1 LGLNLVKEIR
11 EEHLLHEPELARKRR
26 STKDRITDARQLSS
40 LVQMDSAQAVLDE
53 VQIILDLISPDYSFA
68 LVTSAFISTV
78 NLYKGSYP
86 GYRAC
91 NTEYHDLHHIT
102 DTFLAMARLMHGATV
117 DGEAFTDRQIALGLT
132 AALLHDTG
140 YIQEEHDREGT
151 GSKYTTSHVQRSMNF
166 LKRHGPEH
174 GLSNEEIAA
183 GRTMILCTDLAV
195 DISTVVF
202 PSAKVEL
209 LGKMLGAADLMA
221 QMADRTYL
229 EKLLFLYY
237 EFREAKVGDYKSE
250 VDLLHKTIG
259 FYDFIAQRL
268 KTTLDA
274 TDRFIISHLTSRWDI
289 QANLYQEVIERQ
301 RNYLQQ
307 ILNIPDSDPRD
318 NLKRGQIVDKVRR
331 KYGKNG

>member
-1 LGLNLVKEIR
+1 LGLNLAKEIR
-11 EEHLLHEPELARKRR
+11 EEHLLDQPELVRRRR
-26 STKDRITDARQLSS
+26 STDDRITDARQLSS
-40 LVQMDSAQAVLDE
+40 LVQMDSPQAVLDE
-53 VQIILDLISPDYSFA
+53 VQIILELISPGYNVA
-68 LVTSAFISTV
+68 LVTSTFISTV
-78 NLYKGSYP
+78 RLYEGSYP

-102 DTFLAMARLMHGATV
+102 DTFLAMARLIHGV
-117 DGEAFTDRQIALGLT
+117 VIDGGAFTDRQIDLGLI
-132 AALLHDTG
+132 AALLHDAG

-151 GSKYTTSHVQRSMNF
+151 GSKYTTSHVQRSMGF
-166 LKRHGPEH
+166 LKRYGAEH

-195 DISTVVF
+195 DISTIVF
-202 PSAKVEL
+202 PSTKVEL

-237 EFREAKVGDYKSE
+237 EFREAEVGDYESE
-250 VDLLHKTIG
+250 VDFLRKTIG

-268 KTTLDA
+268 ETTLDA
-274 TDRFIISHLTSRWDI
+274 SDRFIVSHLASRWDI
-289 QANLYQEVIERQ
+289 RANLYQEAIERQ
-301 RNYLQQ
+301 KNYLQQ
-307 ILNIPDSDPRD
+307 ILNMPDSDPRD

-331 KYGKNG
+331 KYGKTG

>member
-1 LGLNLVKEIR
+1 MSMA
-11 EEHLLHEPELARKRR
+11 ELARKRR
-26 STKDRITDARQLSS
+26 STNDRITDARQLSS
-40 LVQMDSAQAVLDE
+40 LVQMDSPQAVLDE
-53 VQIILDLISPDYSFA
+53 VQIILDLISPGYSFA
-68 LVTSAFISTV
+68 LVTSVFISTV

-102 DTFLAMARLMHGATV
+102 DTFLAMARLIHGATV
-117 DGEAFTDRQIALGLT
+117 DGEAFTDRQIALGLI
-132 AALLHDTG
+132 AALLHDAG
-140 YIQEEHDREGT
+140 YIQEEHDRKGT
-151 GSKYTTSHVQRSMNF
+151 GSKYTTSHVQRSMDF
-166 LKRHGPEH
+166 LKRHGAEH
-174 GLSNEEIAA
+174 GLTDEEIAA

-202 PSAKVEL
+202 PSANVEL

-237 EFREAKVGDYKSE
+237 EFREAKVGDYESE
-250 VDLLHKTIG
+250 VDLLRKTIG

-268 KTTLDA
+268 ETTLDA
-274 TDRFIISHLTSRWDI
+274 TDLFVVSHLASRWDI
-289 QANLYQEVIERQ
+289 QANVYQEAIERQ

-307 ILNIPDSDPRD
+307 ILNMPDSDPRD
-318 NLKRGQIVDKVRR
+318 NLKRGHIVDKVRW
-331 KYGKNG
+331 KYGKTG